1 MIATL
6 ISFVTYTV
14 TRTNYAINVGGLIMK
29 LVIPVLSLETGGT
42 RFIYQLANEM
52 VDKGHSVEIVLPE
65 KAAVAWPLRAQ
76 ITRVKELTPD
86 TIPSADFIL
95 PNFYPTVF
103 PAWESKKGRV
113 VRLSLGYEP
122 IWVEEKE
129 KALAS
134 YLIDAP
140 IISLSEWHRQL
151 ILQGTGRNST
161 VIPGGVDATVFQ
173 PSPKKSLSSGRLSIA
188 YILRSKE
195 HGYTWKGTE
204 DFWEACQNLAQL
216 VPAFD
221 VQVVAPEG
229 ANYPA
234 PLPYEIVKAGS
245 DREMARFYAQ
255 ADIFVSTS
263 YFESFSMPPLEAMAC
278 GTAVVTTDNGGNRD
292 YTKNGE
298 NCLLV
303 PPSDINQLTLV
314 LAHLLTQEKER
325 NRLAQAGLQ
334 FVQPWTWQHTAD
346 QLEALLLQ
354 LART

>member
-1 MIATL
+1 
-6 ISFVTYTV
+6 
-14 TRTNYAINVGGLIMK
+14 MK

-52 VDKGHSVEIVLPE
+52 VDKGHNVEIVLPE
-65 KAAVAWPLRAQ
+65 IASVAWPLRAQ
-76 ITRVKELTPD
+76 ITRVKEITPD
-86 TIPSADFIL
+86 TIPPADFIL

-122 IWVEEKE
+122 LWVEEKE

-134 YLIDAP
+134 YLINAP
-140 IISLSEWHRQL
+140 IIAISEWHRQL
-151 ILQGTGRNST
+151 IFQGTGRNST
-161 VIPGGVDATVFQ
+161 VIPGGVDSTVFC
-173 PSPKKSLSSGRLSIA
+173 PYPKKSLSTGRLSIA

-204 DFWEACQNLAQL
+204 DFWEACRLLAQL

-221 VQVVAPEG
+221 VQVVATEG
-229 ANYPA
+229 ANYQA
-234 PLPYEIVKAGS
+234 PLPYEIVKANS
-245 DREMARFYAQ
+245 DSEMARFYAQ
-255 ADIFVSTS
+255 SDIFVSTS

-303 PPSDINQLTLV
+303 PPSDIKQLSLV
-314 LAHLLTQEKER
+314 LAHLLTQENAR
-325 NRLAQAGLQ
+325 NQLAQVGRHFAQ
-334 FVQPWTWQHTAD
+334 SWTWRQSAD
-346 QLEALLLQ
+346 KLEALLLQ

>member
-1 MIATL
+1 
-6 ISFVTYTV
+6 
-14 TRTNYAINVGGLIMK
+14 MK

-52 VDKGHSVEIVLPE
+52 VDKGHSVEIVLPQN
-65 KAAVAWPLRAQ
+65 AAVAWPLRAQ

-86 TIPSADFIL
+86 TIPPADFIL
-95 PNFYPTVF
+95 PNFWPTVM

-122 IWVEEKE
+122 LWVDEKE
-129 KALAS
+129 RALAS
-134 YLIDAP
+134 YLINAP
-140 IISLSEWHRQL
+140 IIAISEWHRQL

-161 VIPGGVDATVFQ
+161 VIPGGVDSTVFL
-173 PSPKKSLSSGRLSIA
+173 PYPKKSLSTGRLTIA

-195 HGYTWKGTE
+195 HGYTWKGSE
-204 DFWEACQNLAQL
+204 DFWGACQNLTQL

-221 VQVVAPEG
+221 IQVVAPEG

-234 PLPYEIVKAGS
+234 PLPYEIVKANTDS
-245 DREMARFYAQ
+245 EMARFYAQ
-255 ADIFVSTS
+255 ADVFVSTS
-263 YFESFSMPPLEAMAC
+263 YFEAFSMPPLEAMAC

-303 PPSDINQLTLV
+303 PPSDIKQLTLV
-314 LAHLLTQEKER
+314 LAHLLTQESVR
-325 NRLAQAGLQ
+325 NQLAQVGCHFAQ
-334 FVQPWTWQHTAD
+334 AWTWRHSAD
-346 QLEALLLQ
+346 KLETYLLQ
-354 LART
+354 LALT

>member
-1 MIATL
+1 
-6 ISFVTYTV
+6 
-14 TRTNYAINVGGLIMK
+14 MK

-42 RFIYQLANEM
+42 RFIYQIANEL
-52 VDKGHSVEIVLPE
+52 VDKGHNVEIVLPE
-65 KAAVAWPLRAQ
+65 KAVVAWPLRTQ
-76 ITRVKELTPD
+76 ITRVKELTPN
-86 TIPSADFIL
+86 TIPPADFLL

-122 IWVEEKE
+122 LWVKETE

-140 IISLSEWHRQL
+140 IISLSQWHRQL

-161 VIPGGVDATVFQ
+161 VIPGGVDSTVFR
-173 PSPKKSLSSGRLSIA
+173 PFPKKSLSTGRLTLA

-195 HGYTWKGTE
+195 HGYTWKGSE
-204 DFWEACQNLAQL
+204 DFWEACQQLAQL
-216 VPAFD
+216 VPNFNI
-221 VQVVAPEG
+221 QVVAPEG
-229 ANYPA
+229 ANYQA
-234 PLPYEIVKAGS
+234 PLPYEIVKATS
-245 DREMARFYAQ
+245 DSEMAKFYAQ

-263 YFESFSMPPLEAMAC
+263 YFESFSMPLLEAMAC

-292 YTKNGE
+292 YTKDGE

-303 PPSDINQLTLV
+303 PPSDIKQLTLA

-325 NRLAQAGLQ
+325 YQLAQTGLHFAQ
-334 FVQPWTWQHTAD
+334 SWTWRHSAD
-346 QLEALLLQ
+346 KLEAFLYQ

>member
-1 MIATL
+1 M
-6 ISFVTYTV
+6 
-14 TRTNYAINVGGLIMK
+14 R

-65 KAAVAWPLRAQ
+65 NASVAWPLRAQ
-76 ITRVKELTPD
+76 ITRVKGLTSAA
-86 TIPSADFIL
+86 IPPGDFIL

-122 IWVEEKE
+122 LWVNEPE

-140 IISLSEWHRQL
+140 IISLSQWHRQL

-161 VIPGGVDATVFQ
+161 VIPGGVDSTVFC
-173 PSPKKSLSSGRLSIA
+173 PFPKKSLSSGRLSIA

-204 DFWEACQNLAQL
+204 DFWETCRHLARL
-216 VPAFD
+216 VPPFN
-221 VQVVAPEG
+221 VQVVTPEG
-229 ANYPA
+229 TTSPA
-234 PLPYEIVKAGS
+234 PLPYPYEIVKATS
-245 DREMARFYAQ
+245 DKEMAHFYAQ

-298 NCLLV
+298 NCLIV
-303 PPSDINQLTLV
+303 PPSDIQQLTLV
-314 LAHLLTQEKER
+314 LAHLLTQETAR
-325 NRLAQAGLQ
+325 NRLAQVGQQ
-334 FVQPWTWQHTAD
+334 FVRSWTWRHSAD
-346 QLEALLLQ
+346 KLEALLLQ

>member
-1 MIATL
+1 MRI
-6 ISFVTYTV
+6 
-14 TRTNYAINVGGLIMK
+14 
-29 LVIPVLSLETGGT
+29 VIPVLSLETGGT
-42 RFIYQLANEM
+42 RFIYQLANEL

-76 ITRVKELTPD
+76 ITRIKELTPD
-86 TIPSADFIL
+86 TIPPADFLL

-122 IWVEEKE
+122 LWVEDA

-140 IISLSEWHRQL
+140 IISLSQWHRQL

-161 VIPGGVDATVFQ
+161 VIPGGVDCTVFR
-173 PSPKKSLSSGRLSIA
+173 PYPKKSLSTGRLTIA

-195 HGYTWKGTE
+195 HGYTWKGSE
-204 DFWEACQNLAQL
+204 DFWEACRQLAQV
-216 VPAFD
+216 VPNFD
-221 VQVVAPEG
+221 IQVVAPEE
-229 ANYPA
+229 ANYQA
-234 PLPYEIVKAGS
+234 PLPYQIVKATS
-245 DREMARFYAQ
+245 DSEMARFYAQ

-263 YFESFSMPPLEAMAC
+263 YFESFSMPLLEAMAC

-292 YTKNGE
+292 YAKNGE

-303 PPSDINQLTLV
+303 PPSDIKQLTLA
-314 LAHLLTQEKER
+314 LAHLLAQEKER
-325 NRLAQAGLQ
+325 KILAQNGLHFAQ
-334 FVQPWTWQHTAD
+334 SWTWRHSAD
-346 QLEALLLQ
+346 KLEALLYQ

>member
-1 MIATL
+1 
-6 ISFVTYTV
+6 
-14 TRTNYAINVGGLIMK
+14 MK
-29 LVIPVLSLETGGT
+29 LVIPIVSLETGGT

-65 KAAVAWPLRAQ
+65 NASVAWPLRAQ
-76 ITRVKELTPD
+76 VTRVKELTSD
-86 TIPSADFIL
+86 RIPPADFIL

-103 PAWESKKGRV
+103 PAWESKKGQV

-122 IWVEEKE
+122 LWVVEKE

-140 IISLSEWHRQL
+140 IISISEWHRQL
-151 ILQGTGRNST
+151 ILQGTGKNST
-161 VIPGGVDATVFQ
+161 IIPGGVDTSVFC
-173 PSPKKSLSSGRLSIA
+173 PSPKKSLSTGRFSIA

-204 DFWEACQNLAQL
+204 DFWEACQRLAQL

-221 VQVVAPEG
+221 IQVVAPEG
-229 ANYPA
+229 ANYQA
-234 PLPYEIVKAGS
+234 PLPYEIVKAHS
-245 DREMARFYAQ
+245 DNDMARFYAQ

-263 YFESFSMPPLEAMAC
+263 YFEAFSMPPLEAMAC

-303 PPSDINQLTLV
+303 PPSDTQQLTLV
-314 LAHLLTQEKER
+314 LAHLLTQRTVR
-325 NRLAQAGLQ
+325 NQLALTGLHFAQ
-334 FVQPWTWQHTAD
+334 SWTWRHAANK
-346 QLEALLLQ
+346 LEALLFQ

>member
-1 MIATL
+1 
-6 ISFVTYTV
+6 
-14 TRTNYAINVGGLIMK
+14 MK

-42 RFIYQLANEM
+42 RFIYQLANEL
-52 VDKGHSVEIVLPE
+52 VDRGHNVEIIIPE
-65 KAAVAWPLRAQ
+65 NAAIAWPVRAQ
-76 ITRVKELTPD
+76 ITRIKALTPEA
-86 TIPSADFIL
+86 IPPGDFLL

-122 IWVEEKE
+122 LWVSEKE

-140 IISLSEWHRQL
+140 IISLSQWHRQL

-161 VIPGGVDATVFQ
+161 VIPGGVDTTIFR
-173 PSPKKSLSSGRLSIA
+173 PFPKKSLSTGRLTIA

-195 HGYTWKGTE
+195 HGYTWKGSE
-204 DFWEACQNLAQL
+204 DFWEACQLL
-216 VPAFD
+216 TPLIPAFD
-221 VQVVAPEG
+221 VQIVAPEG
-229 ANYPA
+229 ADYQA
-234 PLPYEIVKAGS
+234 PLSYEIVKAET
-245 DREMARFYAQ
+245 DAEMSQFYAQ

-263 YFESFSMPPLEAMAC
+263 YFESFSMPLLEAMAC

-303 PPSDINQLTLV
+303 PPSDTRQLTLK
-314 LAHLLTQEKER
+314 LAQLLTQEHLR
-325 NRLAQAGLQ
+325 NQLALNGLQ
-334 FVQPWTWQHTAD
+334 FAQSWTWRHSAD
-346 QLEALLLQ
+346 KLEALLFK

>member
-1 MIATL
+1 
-6 ISFVTYTV
+6 
-14 TRTNYAINVGGLIMK
+14 MK
-29 LVIPVLSLETGGT
+29 IVIPVLSLETGGT
-42 RFIYQLANEM
+42 RFIYQLANEL

-65 KAAVAWPLRAQ
+65 NASVAWPLRTK

-86 TIPSADFIL
+86 TIPPADFFL

-122 IWVEEKE
+122 LWVTETE

-140 IISLSEWHRQL
+140 IISLSQWHRQL
-151 ILQGTGRNST
+151 ILQGTGRDST
-161 VIPGGVDATVFQ
+161 VIPGGVDSTVFL
-173 PSPKKSLSSGRLSIA
+173 PYPKKSLSTGRLSIA

-204 DFWEACQNLAQL
+204 DFWEACRNLAQL
-216 VPAFD
+216 VPDFD

-234 PLPYEIVKAGS
+234 PLPYEIVKADS
-245 DREMARFYAQ
+245 DTEMAQFYAQ

-292 YTKNGE
+292 FTKNGE

-303 PPSDINQLTLV
+303 PPSDIQLLTLA
-314 LAHLLTQEKER
+314 LARLLTQDKER
-325 NRLAQAGLQ
+325 NQLALAGLQ
-334 FVQPWTWQHTAD
+334 FAQPWTWRQTAD
-346 QLEALLLQ
+346 KVETLLLK

>member
-1 MIATL
+1 
-6 ISFVTYTV
+6 
-14 TRTNYAINVGGLIMK
+14 MK

-52 VDKGHSVEIVLPE
+52 VDKGHNVEIVLPE
-65 KAAVAWPLRAQ
+65 KAAVVWPLRAK
-76 ITRVKELTPD
+76 ITRVKELTP
-86 TIPSADFIL
+86 TAIPPADFIL

-122 IWVEEKE
+122 LWVAEKE

-140 IISLSEWHRQL
+140 IIAISEWHRQL

-161 VIPGGVDATVFQ
+161 VISGGVDSKVFC
-173 PSPKKSLSSGRLSIA
+173 PHPKRSLSSGRLSIA
-188 YILRSKE
+188 YILRSRE
-195 HGYTWKGTE
+195 HGYTWKGSE
-204 DFWEACQNLAQL
+204 DFWEACQHLAPQ

-221 VQVVAPEG
+221 IQVVAPEG

-234 PLPYEIVKAGS
+234 PLPYEIIKADS
-245 DREMARFYAQ
+245 DHEMARFYAQ

-303 PPSDINQLTLV
+303 PPSDIQQLTLT
-314 LAHLLTQEKER
+314 LAHLLTRQNVR
-325 NRLAQAGLQ
+325 HQLAQAGGQ
-334 FVQPWTWQHTAD
+334 FAQSWTWRHSAD
-346 QLEALLLQ
+346 QLEAFLSQ

>member
-1 MIATL
+1 
-6 ISFVTYTV
+6 
-14 TRTNYAINVGGLIMK
+14 MK

-65 KAAVAWPLRAQ
+65 NAVVAWPLRAQ
-76 ITRVKELTPD
+76 ITRVKELSAD

-122 IWVEEKE
+122 LWVEEKE
-129 KALAS
+129 RALAS
-134 YLIDAP
+134 YLINAP
-140 IISLSEWHRQL
+140 IITISEWHRQL
-151 ILQGTGRNST
+151 VLQETGRNST
-161 VIPGGVDATVFQ
+161 VIPGGVDSTIFC
-173 PSPKKSLSSGRLSIA
+173 PHPKKSRSTGRLSIA
-188 YILRSKE
+188 YILRSRE
-195 HGYTWKGTE
+195 HGYTWKGSD
-204 DFWEACQNLAQL
+204 DFWLACQNLTKM

-221 VQVVAPEG
+221 IQVVAPEG
-229 ANYPA
+229 ANSQVPV
-234 PLPYEIVKAGS
+234 PYEIVTAHS
-245 DREMARFYAQ
+245 DSEMARFYAQ

-303 PPSDINQLTLV
+303 PPSDFQQLTLI
-314 LAHLLTQEKER
+314 LAHLLTQQSAR
-325 NRLAQAGLQ
+325 DQLAQVG
-334 FVQPWTWQHTAD
+334 QHFAQSWGWRHSAD
-346 QLEALLLQ
+346 KLEALLLQ